1 MPTKFTII
9 LLAYLFISI
18 FMKTKTIA
26 ILLLTIYNIS
36 SYAQH
41 TSSFDSI
48 YATPNPN
55 FTQKHPWK
63 AAWQTFGINAGIWAF
78 DRYASQEDFAKIS
91 FNTIKENIKTGF
103 VWDNDQFSTNLFAH
117 PYHGNLYF
125 NTARSNG
132 LNFWESTPYA
142 FSGSLMWE
150 IVAENEPPSMNDLIA
165 TTIGGIALGEFTYRM
180 SSLVLDDSKR
190 GFPRFISE
198 LLGTVISPIRGLN
211 RMMNGDMWK
220 VKYKHYKYHNYED
233 IPVYMEISSGNR
245 YLASHA
251 QLFRGEHNPY
261 LELRTIYGNPFNES
275 TNQPYDYLTA
285 SITLGMSPN
294 QPFISHINLMGRLW
308 GKTFKAPLESEVMF
322 GIFQHFNYYDSEEV
336 KDESRIIPYK
346 ISEAAGIG
354 PGIICRYNN
363 LFSQINLQ
371 QEFYLSGILLGG
383 VLTDYY
389 HVIDRNY
396 NLGSGY
402 SMKSHSKIELGRLAD
417 IHVHADFY
425 QLFTWKGYDR
435 KGLATNNPLYYNTQ
449 GDKGNTVFLVLNPTC
464 DVNITK
470 YWKMSFEIAYYLR
483 YTHYSYHKDVNSQTV
498 ETRIGL
504 TYEF

>member
-1 MPTKFTII
+1 MKAKTIFI
-9 LLAYLFISI
+9 SLFIIYSI
-18 FMKTKTIA
+18 TSIA
-26 ILLLTIYNIS
+26 QNTLS
-36 SYAQH
+36 P
-41 TSSFDSI
+41 DSI
-48 YATPNPN
+48 YAIQSPNY
-55 FTQKHPWK
+55 TKKHPWK

-78 DRYASQEDFAKIS
+78 DRYALQADFAKIS
-91 FNTIKENIKTGF
+91 FHTIKENLKTGF

-142 FSGSLMWE
+142 LGGSLMWE
-150 IVAENEPPSMNDLIA
+150 IVAENEPPSINDLIA
-165 TTIGGIALGEFTYRM
+165 TTVGGIALGEFTYRM

-198 LLGTVISPIRGLN
+198 LLGTIISPIRGLN
-211 RMMNGDMWK
+211 RMINGDMWK
-220 VKYKHYKYHNYED
+220 VKHKQAKYHDYEE
-233 IPVYMEISSGNR
+233 IPVNMEISSGNR

-261 LELRTIYGNPFNES
+261 LELRTNYGNPYNEI
-275 TNQPYDYLTA
+275 NRQPYDYMTA

-294 QPFISHINLMGRLW
+294 QPLISHINLIGKLW
-308 GKTFKAPLESEVMF
+308 GKTLKDTSKSKVMF

-336 KDESRIIPYK
+336 KDESGIIPYK
-346 ISEAAGIG
+346 ISEAASIG
-354 PGIICRYNN
+354 AGMIGRFNN
-363 LFSQINLQ
+363 ILPQIHLQ
-371 QEFYLSGILLGG
+371 QEIYFNGILLGG

-402 SMKSHSKIELGRLAD
+402 SFKSHTQWEIGRLAD
-417 IHVHADFY
+417 IHLHSDLY
-425 QLFTWKGYDR
+425 QLFTWKGYDKR
-435 KGLATNNPLYYNTQ
+435 GIESNNPLYYNTQ
-449 GDKGNTVFLVLNPTC
+449 GDKGNTLFLVLNPIC
-464 DVNITK
+464 NIRFAK
-470 YWKMSFEIAYYLR
+470 YWRLSFELSYYYR
-483 YTHYSYHKDVNSQTV
+483 HSHYSYHKNINSQTV
-498 ETRIGL
+498 ETRLGI